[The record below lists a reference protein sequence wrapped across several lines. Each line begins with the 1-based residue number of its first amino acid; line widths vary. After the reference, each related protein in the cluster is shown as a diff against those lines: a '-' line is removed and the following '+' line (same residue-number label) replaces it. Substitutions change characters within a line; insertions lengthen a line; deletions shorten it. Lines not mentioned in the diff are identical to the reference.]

1 MRRVVVLAI
10 LALALPMAAWADGI
24 TIINEFGSIS
34 ITPGGIGSSAITS
47 KESELIQYGGF
58 MAAKGQ
64 SLGTVNYSTGV
75 LLSGSVATGG
85 TFSSTGSSFDV
96 IGKGKW
102 ASTLTGSSCGG
113 GCSLFSGSFV
123 GPITWTMSGQQG
135 AKVFYTLSGDIT
147 GTLWNGRMVNGTT
160 TQEIF
165 SSKGQLAAGIGH
177 INMGS
182 TQLAVPEPGT
192 LGLLGTG
199 LVGIAG
205 MFRRKLIGR

>member
-24 TIINEFGSIS
+24 TIINQFGSIA
-34 ITPGGIGSSAITS
+34 ITSGGIGSSTIS
-47 KESELIQYGGF
+47 SHESELVQYNNIA
-58 MAAKGQ
+58 AAKGQ
-64 SLGTVNYSTGV
+64 SLGYVNYSTGV

-96 IGKGKW
+96 IGVGKW
-102 ASTLTGSSCGG
+102 AKALTGSGTSPVA
-113 GCSLFSGSFV
+113 LFTGSFT
-123 GPITWTMSGQQG
+123 GPITWTMTGQQG
-135 AKVFYTLSGDIT
+135 AKVFYSLSGDIS

-160 TQEIF
+160 TQEIY

-177 INMGS
+177 INMGT

-199 LVGIAG
+199 LVGIAW

>member
-1 MRRVVVLAI
+1 MRRVVVLAL
-10 LALALPMAAWADGI
+10 LALALPMAAWADGL
-24 TIINEFGSIS
+24 TILNEFGSIS
-34 ITPGGIGSSAITS
+34 ITPGGIGSSTISSTQS
-47 KESELIQYGGF
+47 QLVQYGSY
-58 MAAKGQ
+58 MASKGQ
-64 SLGTVNYSTGV
+64 SLGTVSYSTGV

-102 ASTLTGSSCGG
+102 ASNLTGSSCGG
-113 GCSLFSGSFV
+113 GCSLFSGSFT
-123 GPITWTMSGQQG
+123 GPITWTMTGQQG
-135 AKVFYTLSGDIT
+135 AKVFYTLSGDIS

-160 TQEIF
+160 TQEIY

-177 INMGS
+177 INMGT

>member
-1 MRRVVVLAI
+1 
-10 LALALPMAAWADGI
+10 LALPIAAWADGI

-34 ITPGGIGSSAITS
+34 ITPGGIGSSAIS
-47 KESELIQYGGF
+47 SRESELIQYGSY
-58 MAAKGQ
+58 ASAKGQ

-102 ASTLTGSSCGG
+102 ASNLTGSACGA
-113 GCSLFSGSFV
+113 GCSLFSGSFT
-123 GPITWTMSGQQG
+123 GPITWTMTGQQG
-135 AKVFYTLSGDIT
+135 AKVFYTLSGDIS

-160 TQEIF
+160 TQEIY

-177 INMGS
+177 INMGTTTLS
-182 TQLAVPEPGT
+182 TPEPGT

>member
-1 MRRVVVLAI
+1 MRRVVVLAL

-24 TIINEFGSIS
+24 TIVNEFGSIS
-34 ITPGGIGSSAITS
+34 ITPGGIGYSTISSTQ
-47 KESELIQYGGF
+47 SELVQWGSY
-58 MAAKGQ
+58 MSAKGQ
-64 SLGTVNYSTGV
+64 SLGTVNYTTGV

-102 ASTLTGSSCGG
+102 ASNITGSSCGG
-113 GCSLFSGSFV
+113 GCSLFSGSFT
-123 GPITWTMSGQQG
+123 GPITWTMTGQQG
-135 AKVFYTLSGDIT
+135 GKVFYTLSGDIS

-160 TQEIF
+160 TQEIY
-165 SSKGQLAAGIGH
+165 SSKDQLAAGIGH

>member
-34 ITPGGIGSSAITS
+34 ITSGGIGSSTITS
-47 KESELIQYGGF
+47 RESELVQYGNVV
-58 MAAKGQ
+58 AAKGQ
-64 SLGTVNYSTGV
+64 SLGYVNYSTGV

-85 TFSSTGSSFDV
+85 TFSATGSSFDV
-96 IGKGKW
+96 IGIGKW
-102 ASTLTGSSCGG
+102 AKALTGSGTNPVA
-113 GCSLFSGSFV
+113 LFTGSFT
-123 GPITWTMSGQQG
+123 GPITWTMTGSQG
-135 AKVFYTLSGDIT
+135 AEVFYSLSGNIS

-160 TQEIF
+160 TQEIY
-165 SSKGQLAAGIGH
+165 SSRGQLAAGIGH
-177 INMGS
+177 INMGT